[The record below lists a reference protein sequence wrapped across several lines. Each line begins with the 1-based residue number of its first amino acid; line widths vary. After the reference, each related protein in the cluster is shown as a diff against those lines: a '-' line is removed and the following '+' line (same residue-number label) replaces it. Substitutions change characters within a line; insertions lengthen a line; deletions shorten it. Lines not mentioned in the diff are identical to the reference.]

1 MASKVHE
8 RRRARADLDTIWNRI
23 AADNEKAA
31 DAMLERIRS
40 VYKMLVQ
47 NPLAGRQRP
56 DLGPNL
62 RSFAVHNYIVF
73 YISQSAG
80 IDIVR
85 VMHGRQDIRPADMA

>member
-1 MASKVHE
+1 MASRVHE
-8 RRRARADLDTIWNRI
+8 RRRARTDLDTIWSWI

-47 NPLAGRQRP
+47 NPLARRQRP

-62 RSFAVHNYIVF
+62 RSFAVQNYIVF
-73 YISQSAG
+73 YIFRSDG
-80 IDIVR
+80 IAIVR
-85 VMHGRQDIRPADMA
+85 VMHGRQDIGPADMT

>member
-1 MASKVHE
+1 MASRVHE
-8 RRRARADLDTIWNRI
+8 RRRARTDLDTIWNWI

-62 RSFAVHNYIVF
+62 RSFAVYNYIVF

-80 IDIVR
+80 IEIVR
-85 VMHGRQDIRPADMA
+85 VMHGRQDIGPLDMT

>member
-1 MASKVHE
+1 V
-8 RRRARADLDTIWNRI
+8 IWNYI
-23 AADNEKAA
+23 AVDSNQAA